1 MCYATV
7 LISVVITLREP
18 VMHAEVL
25 FEWKELLRINVDS
38 DPEVMYFDDVKQS
51 EVVNTGN

>member
-1 MCYATV
+1 VCYATV